1 MVPTLLHA
9 IRRNSIMRRRG
20 VSFIPPRM
28 QVAEPE
34 VEQGEGKPFQEQAE
48 PATLCLVRLFAQY
61 KVILHNDDEHWAHD
75 VVQSLINVVLSLSL
89 QEAWRITIRAH
100 MTGKAVVIVCH
111 KEAAEFYQEQL
122 QGVGLIIT
130 IEPE

>member
-1 MVPTLLHA
+1 MVPMLHV
-9 IRRNSIMRRRG
+9 IRRNGIMHSWG
-20 VSFIPPRM
+20 VALSLSHM

-34 VEQGEGKPFQEQAE
+34 VEPVEAKPFQEQAE
-48 PATLCLVRLFAQY
+48 PATLDLTRLFAQY
-61 KVILHNDDEHWAHD
+61 KVILHNDDELWAHY
-75 VVQSLINVVLSLSL
+75 VVRSLLKVVSSLTV

-111 KEAAEFYQEQL
+111 KEAAEFYQERL
-122 QGVGLIIT
+122 QSCGLAIT